1 MKPLLLIIISIFVFG
16 STVNSQSNKAYCVQ
30 EITWFG
36 LDYSNAFFIDSRAFP
51 DPYKLQNKL
60 FSEWNELVFREE
72 KKFDIAKTFNKKEVN
87 FMIEYINTR
96 NKEADILKLIKDD
109 RYYQRRFNSDSV
121 QMIIDSYLINE
132 NISGVGLVF
141 IVESLDKLDL
151 EAIYWITFFDIES
164 KKVLLTEQITGR
176 PSGAGLH
183 NYWANSYYKALRK
196 AERDMGF
203 IF

>member
-1 MKPLLLIIISIFVFG
+1 MKIFWIILSSLILFTG
-16 STVNSQSNKAYCVQ
+16 TVNSQSNKAYCAQ

-36 LDYSNAFFIDSRAFP
+36 LDYSNAYFIDSRAFP

-60 FSEWNELVFREE
+60 FPEWNELVFREE
-72 KKFDIAKTFNKKEVN
+72 KKFDIAKTFNKKDVN
-87 FMIEYINTR
+87 FMPEYINTR

-109 RYYQRRFNSDSV
+109 RYYQRRFNSDTV

-141 IVESLDKLDL
+141 IVESLDKPDL

-203 IF
+203 VF